1 MGMIR
6 SPEVKRLYK
15 LLGLLL
21 AVFLCLTFLFS
32 QWKACR
38 LSVGIADNISAAVG
52 MLAER
57 FPEAEAEIM
66 EQIGRADQG
75 SIQAG
80 QALLKRYGYSSHNI
94 LFEIESMQRISG
106 FNAVLSI
113 LFLFAVC
120 IVLIII
126 FSLFLKSQY
135 TRIREVTNYA
145 RLVQSKDYSLDIRD
159 NSEGDIS
166 MLKNEIYKITTM
178 LREQA
183 EVLQKDKL
191 GLSNSIADISH
202 QLKTPLT
209 SLFVLNDLLA
219 ENPDPGIKK
228 EFLQRIESQ
237 LERMQ
242 WLVSSLLKLSKLDAG
257 TVVMKKEAVSAR
269 TLTERAL
276 ESLKIQIEQKD
287 IQVLVG
293 SHSGSRLNSGE
304 AAYNTKQAVNMA
316 SDMDFTGDFNW
327 TLEALINIL
336 KNCVEHTPTCAFKEN
351 KMLVKFK
358 KGTSLTL
365 SVILIAAMLT
375 GLLAACS
382 VSDIIESDLVIN
394 EVVTSNTNSLSV
406 PGLGSPDWVEIYN
419 RSKNDINLNGYI
431 LRNSSKPSTYYVFPD
446 IVIQA
451 GEYLVVYACSKPK
464 EDEIRILCTDFNLSK
479 DGVGLVLYDSNLKVL
494 DEVEVPALETDM
506 SWSRTEKGFKYCTT
520 PTPRHENSGTML
532 DSLDEL
538 TADPGT
544 LSPPSGLRLNEVT
557 TEWVEIYNGSQDVV
571 NLSSYCLSDNASNLA
586 KWRFPDVELLPDE
599 YLLVGLDNGV
609 GDYSA
614 SFGISSTDEAVY
626 FSAESNVIGSFQV
639 SNLSD
644 NLSIGLDSSG
654 STAYFPDVTPGG
666 KNSDVCFYSLE
677 TSPMTDDNPVRISE
691 VLLRNAYSLVDEYG
705 DRSPWVEL
713 HNDSDQSVDLSFFYL
728 SDTPENLTKW
738 RLPKQQLEPG
748 EFIVIFLSG
757 QDAELHT
764 SFRVSSE
771 EPVILTDFTTNQTQV
786 IDIPK
791 ESRLDNVSFGEQD
804 GSWLYFGHPTPNAEN
819 TSHGSMSISSV
830 EHLDRSGVWINEV
843 SAAARPRANALGLD
857 GRNWIELYN
866 GGDREVSLAGWHL
879 GKNLDDR
886 RLAIACP

>member
-336 KNCVEHTPTCAFKEN
+336 KNCVEHTPSGGRISIIFEN
-351 KMLVKFK
+351 NPIYH
-358 KGTSLTL
+358 S
-365 SVILIAAMLT
+365 III
-375 GLLAACS
+375 
-382 VSDIIESDLVIN
+382 SDN
-394 EVVTSNTNSLSV
+394 
-406 PGLGSPDWVEIYN
+406 GSGID
-419 RSKNDINLNGYI
+419 
-431 LRNSSKPSTYYVFPD
+431 
-446 IVIQA
+446 
-451 GEYLVVYACSKPK
+451 K
-464 EDEIRILCTDFNLSK
+464 EDLPHIFQRF
-479 DGVGLVLYDSNLKVL
+479 Y
-494 DEVEVPALETDM
+494 
-506 SWSRTEKGFKYCTT
+506 KGK
-520 PTPRHENSGTML
+520 
-532 DSLDEL
+532 
-538 TADPGT
+538 
-544 LSPPSGLRLNEVT
+544 
-557 TEWVEIYNGSQDVV
+557 
-571 NLSSYCLSDNASNLA
+571 NAS
-586 KWRFPDVELLPDE
+586 DDS
-599 YLLVGLDNGV
+599 VG
-609 GDYSA
+609 
-614 SFGISSTDEAVY
+614 
-626 FSAESNVIGSFQV
+626 
-639 SNLSD
+639 
-644 NLSIGLDSSG
+644 IGL
-654 STAYFPDVTPGG
+654 AMA
-666 KNSDVCFYSLE
+666 KAI
-677 TSPMTDDNPVRISE
+677 ISE
-691 VLLRNAYSLVDEYG
+691 QNG
-705 DRSPWVEL
+705 DITI
-713 HNDSDQSVDLSFFYL
+713 DSGPGQGTTFTIQFF
-728 SDTPENLTKW
+728 K
-738 RLPKQQLEPG
+738 
-748 EFIVIFLSG
+748 
-757 QDAELHT
+757 
-764 SFRVSSE
+764 
-771 EPVILTDFTTNQTQV
+771 
-786 IDIPK
+786 
-791 ESRLDNVSFGEQD
+791 
-804 GSWLYFGHPTPNAEN
+804 
-819 TSHGSMSISSV
+819 
-830 EHLDRSGVWINEV
+830 
-843 SAAARPRANALGLD
+843 
-857 GRNWIELYN
+857 
-866 GGDREVSLAGWHL
+866 
-879 GKNLDDR
+879 
-886 RLAIACP
+886 